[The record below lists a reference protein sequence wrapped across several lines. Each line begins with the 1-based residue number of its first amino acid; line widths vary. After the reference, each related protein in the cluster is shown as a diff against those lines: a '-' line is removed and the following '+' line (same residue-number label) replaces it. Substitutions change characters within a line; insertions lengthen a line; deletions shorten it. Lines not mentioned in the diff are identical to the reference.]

1 MTRTRFIV
9 ALLLCFGLIAAA
21 CGGDDDDASGTAGDT
36 SADTGGSD
44 TGGGDT
50 DDAGTGDDDT
60 GGSGQPGDADA
71 GLTEA
76 LGLPECPVGAGEG
89 AGPTE
94 LVVWHTYVG
103 ETEQAHEDLAARF
116 NESQT
121 DYQVRLENLGN
132 YGEAFRAYKDGI
144 ATGSLPAI
152 AILEDITVRDVVDSG
167 TVLPAQSCIEADDY
181 DMSDFVPILK
191 SFYAVDGALYPGAF
205 NSSQLLLYYNKDHFR
220 AAGLDPESPPQTL
233 AEIQEASDA
242 LAAADIEGVEAPLA
256 LAIEGWIVENWRT
269 GAGLEI
275 VSNDNGRAPGD
286 EAPTAA
292 FNDETTL
299 TMLTTL
305 DEMNDAGQLGPATDE
320 FGEYLA
326 VGTGTSSMLIQTST
340 AVTTVVDILGGEV
353 ESLSELA
360 EGTDFEDLA
369 AEFTDLNLDM
379 GVSPLPGIETSGA
392 GQIGGGAWFMTNT
405 GTPEEQAGAWEFI
418 KFINEL
424 ESQKLMHLKGS
435 YLPARQAV
443 AEDPDVVFAWE
454 ENAAGQWLKVAV
466 DQFNEL
472 DPEFPGPQIGPYT
485 ETRQAL
491 REMLEAVILTGA
503 DPQAAIEAAEAE
515 VNDALEAYEEANF

>member
-21 CGGDDDDASGTAGDT
+21 CGGDDDDTAADTGTDT
-36 SADTGGSD
+36 AADTGGSD
-44 TGGGDT
+44 TGDG
-50 DDAGTGDDDT
+50 GTGDDDTGTDT

-94 LVVWHTYVG
+94 IVVWHTYVG
-103 ETEQAHEDLAARF
+103 KTEEAHEDLAARF
-116 NESQT
+116 NESQS
-121 DYQVRLENLGN
+121 DYQVRLENLGS

-144 ATGSLPAI
+144 ATGNLPAI

-167 TVLPAQSCIEADDY
+167 TVLPAQSCIEADGY

-205 NSSQLLLYYNKDHFR
+205 NANQPILYYNKDHFR
-220 AAGLDPESPPQTL
+220 EAGLDPEDPPQTL
-233 AEIQEASDA
+233 AEMQEASEA
-242 LAAADIEGVEAPLA
+242 LAAAGIAGLEAPM
-256 LAIEGWIVENWRT
+256 AIQLEGWMVESWRT

-275 VSNDNGRAPGD
+275 VTNDNGRAESD
-286 EAPTAA
+286 EVPTAA
-292 FNDETTL
+292 FNDEATL

-305 DEMNDAGQLGPATDE
+305 DELNEAGQLLPGTDE
-320 FGEYLA
+320 FGAYLA

-340 AVTTVVDILGGEV
+340 AVTTVVGILGGEV
-353 ESLSELA
+353 ESLTDLA
-360 EGTDFEDLA
+360 EGTGFEELA
-369 AEFTDLNLDM
+369 AEYTDLGLDI
-379 GVSPLPGIETSGA
+379 GVATLPGLEAAGA

-405 GTPEEQAGAWEFI
+405 GTPEEQAGAWEFL

-472 DPEFPGPQIGPYT
+472 DPDFPGPQIGPYT
-485 ETRQAL
+485 ETRQAEQ
-491 REMLEAVILTGA
+491 EMLEAVLLTGA
-503 DPQAAIEAAEAE
+503 DPAAAIEAAEAE
-515 VNDALEAYEEANF
+515 VNEALQAYEDANF

>member
-1 MTRTRFIV
+1 MTRTRLIV

-21 CGGDDDDASGTAGDT
+21 CGGDDDDASDTGSDTA
-36 SADTGGSD
+36 SDTGGSD
-44 TGGGDT
+44 TGDG
-50 DDAGTGDDDT
+50 GTGDDDTGTDT
-60 GGSGQPGDADA
+60 GGSGQPGEADA

-76 LGLPECPVGAGEG
+76 LGLPECPVGAGKG

-94 LVVWHTYVG
+94 IVVWHTYVG

-116 NESQT
+116 NESQS

-167 TVLPAQSCIEADDY
+167 TVLPAQSCIEADGY

-220 AAGLDPESPPQTL
+220 AAGLDPEDPPQTL
-233 AEIQEASDA
+233 AEIQAASDM
-242 LAAADIEGVEAPLA
+242 LAAAGIEGVEAPLA

-275 VSNDNGRAPGD
+275 VSNDNGRAASD

-305 DEMNDAGQLGPATDE
+305 DEMNDAGQLSPATDE

-340 AVTTVVDILGGEV
+340 AVTTVVGILGGEV
-353 ESLSELA
+353 DSLSELA
-360 EGTDFEDLA
+360 EGTGFEDLA

-435 YLPARQAV
+435 YLPAQQAV
-443 AEDPDVVFAWE
+443 ADDPDVVFAWE

-472 DPEFPGPQIGPYT
+472 DPDFPGPQIGPYT

-503 DPQAAIEAAEAE
+503 EPSAAIDAAEAE
-515 VNDALEAYEEANF
+515 VNEALQAYEEANF

>member
-21 CGGDDDDASGTAGDT
+21 CGGDDDAASDTGSDTA
-36 SADTGGSD
+36 ADTGGSD
-44 TGGGDT
+44 TGNG
-50 DDAGTGDDDT
+50 GTGDADTDESET

-71 GLTEA
+71 GLTEV

-94 LVVWHTYVG
+94 IVVWHTYVG
-103 ETEQAHEDLAARF
+103 KTEEAHEDLAARF
-116 NESQT
+116 NESQS
-121 DYQVRLENLGN
+121 DYQVRLENLGS

-144 ATGSLPAI
+144 ATGNLPAI

-167 TVLPAQSCIEADDY
+167 TVLPAQSCIEADGY

-205 NSSQLLLYYNKDHFR
+205 NSSQPILYYNKDRFR
-220 AAGLDPESPPQTL
+220 EAGLDPEDPPQTL
-233 AEIQEASDA
+233 AEMQEASEA
-242 LAAADIEGVEAPLA
+242 LAAAGIAGLEAPM
-256 LAIEGWIVENWRT
+256 AIQLEGWMVENWRT

-275 VSNDNGRAPGD
+275 VTNDNGRAESD
-286 EAPTAA
+286 EVPTAA
-292 FNDETTL
+292 FNDEATL

-305 DEMNDAGQLGPATDE
+305 DELNEAGQLLPGTDE
-320 FGEYLA
+320 FGAYLA

-340 AVTTVVDILGGEV
+340 AVTTVVGILGGEV
-353 ESLSELA
+353 ESLTDLA
-360 EGTDFEDLA
+360 EGTGFEELA
-369 AEFTDLNLDM
+369 AEYTDLGLDI
-379 GVSPLPGIETSGA
+379 GVATLPGLEAAGA

-405 GTPEEQAGAWEFI
+405 GSDEEQAGAWEFL

-435 YLPARQAV
+435 YLPARQSV
-443 AEDPDVVFAWE
+443 AEDPDVIFAWE

-491 REMLEAVILTGA
+491 KEMLEAVILTGA
-503 DPQAAIEAAEAE
+503 EPAAAIDDAEAE
-515 VNDALEAYEEANF
+515 VNEALQAYEDANF